1 MNKKETNTEGL
12 PVDITWALLLF
23 LACIMYAVLFHDT
36 NSVEPLLNSG
46 LG

>member
-1 MNKKETNTEGL
+1 MNQKKTNNERL

-23 LACIMYAVLFHDT
+23 LACIVYAVLFHGN
-36 NSVEPLLNSG
+36 NSVEPLFSVG